1 MNNPKGNENEGVEPP
16 PAKRQKQEESKQFE
30 MEDQSEMLSDI
41 SGLAEKAG
49 AGIQIDMNE
58 LKDLEE
64 QDKQKGTNDKKNK
77 RVKKWEKRW
86 ILVPNVFQFGQDVWV
101 HKWVNDQQILESNE
115 LLKKKQDTS
124 DDIKMKSPS
133 RVAENKVQT

>member
-1 MNNPKGNENEGVEPP
+1 
-16 PAKRQKQEESKQFE
+16 
-30 MEDQSEMLSDI
+30 MLSDI

-133 RVAENKVQT
+133 RVAENKV